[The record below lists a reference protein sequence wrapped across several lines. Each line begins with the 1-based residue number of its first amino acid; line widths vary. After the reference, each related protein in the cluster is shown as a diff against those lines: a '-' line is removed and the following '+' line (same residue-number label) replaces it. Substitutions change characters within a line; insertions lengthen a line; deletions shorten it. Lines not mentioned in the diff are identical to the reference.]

1 MSITMFF
8 LKALL
13 LLLFFINP
21 VAASDDP
28 HRWKLVKHEDGIKV
42 YTRTLSHSN
51 YKQFRGEMDFNG
63 NMEQLLAF
71 INDAERCPDWRYKCI
86 KMLQLSDGYI
96 YKLSNLPWPLN
107 DRYTVMQS
115 QLGYDQQNNS
125 YTLALKNVKRELL
138 PAHIQAKLPE
148 PGNTVQM
155 RYSDGFWQLKLNDNA
170 SIHITYQMHGDPA
183 GVIPAALANQGVT
196 NAAFVTLS
204 KLKKHFKVRQNV
216 NQ

>member
-1 MSITMFF
+1 MFF
-8 LKALL
+8 LKAS
-13 LLLFFINP
+13 LLLFFFISP
-21 VAASDDP
+21 AIAADDP

-42 YTRTLSHSN
+42 STRTLSHSN

-63 NMEQLLAF
+63 NMGQLLDF
-71 INDAERCPDWRYKCI
+71 ISDPERCPDWRYKCI

-115 QLGYDQQNNS
+115 QLEYDQQNNS
-125 YTLALKNVKRELL
+125 YTLTLKNIKRELL
-138 PAHIQAKLPE
+138 PAHIQAELPE

-155 RYSDGFWQLKLNDNA
+155 RYSDGFWQLKLNANA

-196 NAAFVTLS
+196 NAALITLGN
-204 KLKKHFKVRQNV
+204 LKKHFIAAQNPSE
-216 NQ
+216 